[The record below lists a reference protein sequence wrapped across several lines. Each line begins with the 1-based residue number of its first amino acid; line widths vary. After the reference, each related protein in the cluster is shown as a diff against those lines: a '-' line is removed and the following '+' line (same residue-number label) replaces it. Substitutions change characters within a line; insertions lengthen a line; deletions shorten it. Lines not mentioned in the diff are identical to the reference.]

1 MTIYTSFVQLSD
13 LPDGFLEL
21 NNNILTEQER
31 IYAGAITDW
40 LQQSEWRCGRILLRY
55 LVASAYDVPISG
67 ITIHCLSSGQLVA
80 ETPIGQVNVSHSRI
94 PGVWAGATA
103 RAFPIGLDLV
113 DVADF
118 PVDVNGDAI
127 SADTWATVEALAKVT
142 QRGLD
147 WALSA
152 NCYPVDGLLTAPS
165 GERYRAAFLQGLP
178 IDVRGIVLV
187 PVEHTCD
194 VKEVDI
200 IGEINCHFNE
210 FSE

>member
-1 MTIYTSFVQLSD
+1 MTIYTSYVQLSE

-21 NNNILTEQER
+21 NSNILTDQER
-31 IYAGAITDW
+31 SYAAAITDW

-55 LVASAYDVPISG
+55 LVATAYDVPVSG
-67 ITIHCLSSGQLVA
+67 ITIHSLSSGQLVA

-103 RAFPIGLDLV
+103 RTISIGLDLV

-118 PVDVNGDAI
+118 PVDMNGAAV
-127 SADTWATVEALAKVT
+127 SADAWATLEALAKVT

-165 GERYRAAFLQGLP
+165 GDRYRTAFLQNLP
-178 IDVRGIVLV
+178 RNVRGVVLV

-194 VKEVDI
+194 VNEVDI
-200 IGEINCHFNE
+200 IGRINCHFNE
-210 FSE
+210 

>member
-1 MTIYTSFVQLSD
+1 MTIYTSYVQLTD

-21 NNNILTEQER
+21 NSNILTDQER
-31 IYAGAITDW
+31 SYAAAITDW

-55 LVASAYDVPISG
+55 LVATAYDVPVSG
-67 ITIHCLSSGQLVA
+67 ITIHSLSSGQLVA

-103 RAFPIGLDLV
+103 RAFSIGLDLV
-113 DVADF
+113 DVSAF
-118 PVDVNGDAI
+118 PVDIDGDAI

-152 NCYPVDGLLTAPS
+152 NCYPVDGLLTASS
-165 GERYRAAFLQGLP
+165 GERYRAAFLQNVP
-178 IDVRGIVLV
+178 ADVRAVVLF

-194 VKEVDI
+194 VKDVDI
-200 IGEINCHFNE
+200 AAKIICHFNE
-210 FSE
+210 

>member
-1 MTIYTSFVQLSD
+1 MTIYTSYVQLTD

-21 NNNILTEQER
+21 NSNILTDQER
-31 IYAGAITDW
+31 SYAAAITDW

-55 LVASAYDVPISG
+55 LVATAYDVPVSG
-67 ITIHCLSSGQLVA
+67 ITIHSLSSGQLVA

-103 RAFPIGLDLV
+103 RAFSIGLDLV
-113 DVADF
+113 DVSAF
-118 PVDVNGDAI
+118 PVDIDGDAI

-142 QRGLD
+142 QRGVD

-152 NCYPVDGLLTAPS
+152 ACYPVDGLLTAPS
-165 GERYRAAFLQGLP
+165 GERYRAAFLQNVP
-178 IDVRGIVLV
+178 ADVRAVVLF

-194 VKEVDI
+194 VKDVDI
-200 IGEINCHFNE
+200 AAKILCHFNE
-210 FSE
+210 

>member
-1 MTIYTSFVQLSD
+1 MTIYTSYVQLTD

-21 NNNILTEQER
+21 NSNILTDQER
-31 IYAGAITDW
+31 SYAAAITDW

-55 LVASAYDVPISG
+55 LVATAYDVPVSG
-67 ITIHCLSSGQLVA
+67 ITIHSLSSGQLVA

-103 RAFPIGLDLV
+103 RAFSIGLDLV
-113 DVADF
+113 DVSAF
-118 PVDVNGDAI
+118 PVDIDGDAI

-142 QRGLD
+142 QRGVD

-152 NCYPVDGLLTAPS
+152 ACYPVDGLLTAPS
-165 GERYRAAFLQGLP
+165 GERYRAAFLQNVP
-178 IDVRGIVLV
+178 ADVRAVVLF

-194 VKEVDI
+194 VKDVDI
-200 IGEINCHFNE
+200 AAKIICHFNE
-210 FSE
+210 

>member
-21 NNNILTEQER
+21 NSNILTDQER
-31 IYAGAITDW
+31 SYAAAITDW
-40 LQQSEWRCGRILLRY
+40 LQQSEWRCGRMLLRY
-55 LVASAYDVPISG
+55 LVATAYDVPISG
-67 ITIHCLSSGQLVA
+67 ITIHSLSSGQLAA

-113 DVADF
+113 DVSAF
-118 PVDVNGDAI
+118 PVDIDGDAI

-152 NCYPVDGLLTAPS
+152 NCYPVDGLITAPS
-165 GERYRAAFLQGLP
+165 GERYRTVFLQDLP
-178 IDVRGIVLV
+178 GDLRGVVLV

-194 VKEVDI
+194 VNEVDI
-200 IGEINCHFNE
+200 AAKMLCHFNE
-210 FSE
+210 

>member
-1 MTIYTSFVQLSD
+1 MTIYTSSVQLSE

-21 NNNILTEQER
+21 NSNILTEQER
-31 IYAGAITDW
+31 LYAAAITDW

-55 LVASAYDVPISG
+55 LVATAYDVPVSG
-67 ITIHCLSSGQLVA
+67 ITIHSLSSGQLVA

-94 PGVWAGATA
+94 PGMWAGATS
-103 RAFPIGLDLV
+103 RASPIGLDLV

-152 NCYPVDGLLTAPS
+152 ACYPVDGLLTAPS
-165 GERYRAAFLQGLP
+165 GERYRAAFLQNVP
-178 IDVRGIVLV
+178 ADVRAVVLF

-200 IGEINCHFNE
+200 AAKILCHFNE
-210 FSE
+210 

>member
-1 MTIYTSFVQLSD
+1 MTIYTSYVHLTD

-21 NNNILTEQER
+21 NRNILTEQER
-31 IYAGAITDW
+31 SYAAAITDW

-55 LVASAYDVPISG
+55 LVATAYDVPVSG
-67 ITIHCLSSGQLVA
+67 ITIHSLSSGQLVA

-94 PGVWAGATA
+94 PGVWAGATS
-103 RAFPIGLDLV
+103 RASPIGLDLV

-118 PVDVNGDAI
+118 PVNVNGAAV
-127 SADTWATVEALAKVT
+127 SADAWATLEALAKVT

-152 NCYPVDGLLTAPS
+152 ACYPVDGLLTAPS
-165 GERYRAAFLQGLP
+165 GERYRTAYLQNLP
-178 IDVRGIVLV
+178 ADVRAVVLF

-194 VKEVDI
+194 VKDVDVAAKI
-200 IGEINCHFNE
+200 LCHFNE
-210 FSE
+210 

>member
-1 MTIYTSFVQLSD
+1 MTIYTGSVHLTD

-21 NNNILTEQER
+21 NRNILTEQER
-31 IYAGAITDW
+31 SYAAAITDW

-55 LVASAYDVPISG
+55 LVATAYDVPVSG
-67 ITIHCLSSGQLVA
+67 ITIHSLSSGQLVA

-94 PGVWAGATA
+94 PGVWAGATS
-103 RAFPIGLDLV
+103 RAFPIGVDLV

-118 PVDVNGDAI
+118 PVDMNGAAV
-127 SADTWATVEALAKVT
+127 SADAWATLEALAKVT

-152 NCYPVDGLLTAPS
+152 ACYPVDGLLTDPS
-165 GERYRAAFLQGLP
+165 GDRYRTAFLQNLP
-178 IDVRGIVLV
+178 ADVRAVVLF

-200 IGEINCHFNE
+200 AAKILCHFNE
-210 FSE
+210 

>member
-1 MTIYTSFVQLSD
+1 MTIYTSSVQLTD

-21 NNNILTEQER
+21 NSNILTEQER
-31 IYAGAITDW
+31 SYAAAITDW
-40 LQQSEWRCGRILLRY
+40 LQQNEWRCGRILLRY
-55 LVASAYDVPISG
+55 LVAAVYDVPVSG
-67 ITIHCLSSGQLVA
+67 ITIHSLSSGQLVA

-103 RAFPIGLDLV
+103 RAFSIGLDLV

-118 PVDVNGDAI
+118 PVDVNGAAV
-127 SADTWATVEALAKVT
+127 SADTWATLEALAKVT

-152 NCYPVDGLLTAPS
+152 ACYPVDGLLTDPS
-165 GERYRAAFLQGLP
+165 GDRYRTAFLQNLP
-178 IDVRGIVLV
+178 ADVRAVVLF

-200 IGEINCHFNE
+200 AAKILCHFNE
-210 FSE
+210 

>member
-1 MTIYTSFVQLSD
+1 MTIYTSSVQLTD

-21 NNNILTEQER
+21 NSNILTDQER
-31 IYAGAITDW
+31 SYAAAITDW

-55 LVASAYDVPISG
+55 LVAAAYGVPISG
-67 ITIHCLSSGQLVA
+67 ITIHSLSSGQLVA

-103 RAFPIGLDLV
+103 RTIPIGLDLV

-118 PVDVNGDAI
+118 PVDVNGAAV
-127 SADTWATVEALAKVT
+127 SADAWATLEALAKVT

-152 NCYPVDGLLTAPS
+152 ACYPVEGLLTAPS
-165 GERYRAAFLQGLP
+165 GDSYRTAFLQNLP
-178 IDVRGIVLV
+178 ADVCGVVLG
-187 PVEHTCD
+187 PAELSWD
-194 VKEVDI
+194 VMDIDI
-200 IGEINCHFNE
+200 ISNK
-210 FSE
+210 